1 MSILDRLPEDSELK
15 GEHVTFYT
23 RFLFGTLFAYIIS
36 SALYDATFIPDS
48 ILVVVALF
56 FLVFWLGMPIALRRD
71 KRYVAEHSEWN
82 PSRVYYLGFL
92 PGYLGLGVLAYYLYK
107 RTKTFDDGGELA
119 EIDEELT
126 P

>member
-1 MSILDRLPEDSELK
+1 MSLLDRLPEDSHLK

-36 SALYDATFIPDS
+36 SAVYDATFLPDY
-48 ILVVVALF
+48 ILAPIGMF

-71 KRYVAEHSEWN
+71 KRYVSEHSDWT
-82 PSRVYYLGFL
+82 PSRAYYLGFL
-92 PGYLGLGVLAYYLYK
+92 PGYLGLGVLVYYLYK
-107 RTKTFDDGGELA
+107 RAKKFDNPDPEDI
-119 EIDEELT
+119 EDDELT